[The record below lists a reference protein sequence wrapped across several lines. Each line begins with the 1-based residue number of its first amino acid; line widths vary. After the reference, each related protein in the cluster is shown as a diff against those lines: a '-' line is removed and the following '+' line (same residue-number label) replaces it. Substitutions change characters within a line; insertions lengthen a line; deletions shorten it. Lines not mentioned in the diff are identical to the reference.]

1 MNLNLYFYRDKDEA
15 PRKVAAYDW
24 CDSIPYEYDAKRT
37 PQEGK
42 PISCGMTSV
51 FRDSVLVEARLSEY
65 DEEQVGGLY
74 KLKVGDR
81 SDDEP
86 ESKDTG
92 WFESKSNKRMQLFR
106 GASGKSWL
114 CLLKRNSASEDA
126 EYRVLARFQISVA
139 PPPEKKIA
147 LDGMIDE
154 LLSWNPYDV
163 VTETEGISRDK
174 IQQTWVDGDVAD
186 ETEDIRIKI
195 LEIETLLRNLRPWLI
210 TISKNSAERLIRCFQ
225 KIRIAAVR
233 RFSAQTI
240 RDVSRLNDT
249 NIFTKARSSVL
260 ARSCEIPIHCAI
272 KDFLLLLKSCAHSM
286 QSRVNCSKTRI
297 EKDIGHIPSTDK
309 WRRKEARKNIAR
321 YEDFNRR
328 LTAIAN
334 TCVALLFPG
343 YPWSNCRRLP
353 ITAISLM
360 SVPDTPPYRK
370 VYFKMLE
377 FRRKRFLWLAKQG
390 RMDVPKYVRESEGE
404 SSIWQKNYSFIYEA
418 WVFKR
423 LVEAFVAEGFE
434 ELDTSF
440 RLRLRRNVN
449 ELYLGPVLNEPI
461 HANFRK
467 GNMQID
473 MFYGIVAYPWN
484 KNASYQEFT
493 AWEDRKD
500 KGKKTPK
507 ARLTPD
513 FVIVFSRGMK
523 DFHWIVLDAKAWD
536 RLGKDAID
544 HSRDNYLFN
553 FYRHSER
560 PDQSWLIYSGSF
572 GGVAGIEF
580 DQDSDS
586 DGREWRD
593 DMAELASHPLT
604 RNCGLEWKPGVGI
617 VGWRPKQN
625 QAVGHVRMNLKS
637 FARNPKVL
645 EEFAKTQIATA
656 KARLGIS

>member
-15 PRKVAAYDW
+15 PRNVAAYDW
-24 CDSIPYEYDAKRT
+24 CDSIPPYEYGAKRT
-37 PQEGK
+37 PREGK
-42 PISCGMTSV
+42 PISCGRTTV
-51 FRDSVLVEARLSEY
+51 FRDSVLVEARLSEC

-74 KLKVGDR
+74 KLKLGDR
-81 SDDEP
+81 SDYEP
-86 ESKDTG
+86 ESEDTG

-106 GASGKSWL
+106 GASGRSWL

-126 EYRVLARFQISVA
+126 EYRELARFQISVD
-139 PPPEKKIA
+139 PPPEKKKA

-163 VTETEGISRDK
+163 VTETEGISIDK

-186 ETEDIRIKI
+186 EAEDIRIKVG
-195 LEIETLLRNLRPWLI
+195 EIEVLLRCLRPWLI
-210 TISKNSAERLIRCFQ
+210 TISQNSAERLIRCLQ
-225 KIRIAAVR
+225 KTRIASVH
-233 RFSAQTI
+233 RFSAKTI
-240 RDVSRLNDT
+240 RDIRRITDT
-249 NIFTKARSSVL
+249 DVFTKVRSSVL
-260 ARSCEIPIHCAI
+260 SRSSEIPIHCAI
-272 KDFLLLLKSCAHSM
+272 KDLLLSLKSYAHSM
-286 QSRVNCSKTRI
+286 QSRVNCSRTRI
-297 EKDIGHIPSTDK
+297 EKDIELIPNADK
-309 WRRKEARKNIAR
+309 WSRKEARKNIAR

-334 TCVALLFPG
+334 TCVVLLFPG

-353 ITAISLM
+353 ITAISLI

-418 WVFKR
+418 WIFKR

-434 ELDTSF
+434 ELDASF
-440 RLRLRRNVN
+440 RLRLRQNVN

-473 MFYGIVAYPWN
+473 MFYGVVAYPWN
-484 KNASYQEFT
+484 KNTSCQEFT

-500 KGKKTPK
+500 TGKNTPK

-513 FVIVFSRGMK
+513 FVIVFSHGMK
-523 DFHWIVLDAKAWD
+523 DFHWIVLDAKAWN
-536 RLGKDAID
+536 RLGKDAIVD
-544 HSRDNYLFN
+544 SRNHYLIN
-553 FYRHSER
+553 F
-560 PDQSWLIYSGSF
+560 
-572 GGVAGIEF
+572 
-580 DQDSDS
+580 
-586 DGREWRD
+586 
-593 DMAELASHPLT
+593 
-604 RNCGLEWKPGVGI
+604 
-617 VGWRPKQN
+617 
-625 QAVGHVRMNLKS
+625 
-637 FARNPKVL
+637 
-645 EEFAKTQIATA
+645 
-656 KARLGIS
+656 